1 MVDERGYVARQLWRQ
16 CYCSKCITKRSNGL
30 PSMYKTIVKP
40 NWVRNRNF
48 KHQSVVLLH
57 AKFMGAFGLQCEN
70 VQHGLKLWISIDV
83 WVSNVIEVRRWRM
96 DDFNVRQDQFN
107 VAHFTFPTVYLKDS
121 IFAAGHESKVAVFF
135 HEARDD
141 ANSG

>member
-1 MVDERGYVARQLWRQ
+1 MVDGRGYVARQLWRQ
-16 CYCSKCITKRSNGL
+16 CCCSKCITKRSNGL
-30 PSMYKTIVKP
+30 PSLYKTIVKP

-48 KHQSVVLLH
+48 KYQSVVLLH

-83 WVSNVIEVRRWRM
+83 WVSKAWKGIDVWAWSVIEAGRM

-107 VAHFTFPTVYLKDS
+107 VAHFT
-121 IFAAGHESKVAVFF
+121 ISKRLFG
-135 HEARDD
+135 E
-141 ANSG
+141 